1 MIRDQLVDKCH
12 SKDLRRRFL
21 RETDLTLDKA
31 LSIARAIEAS
41 NRNAALM
48 ESTDRAPVNTLRT
61 SSHRSNKFQARPKPK
76 PRSNGDA
83 LRASSA
89 TPVCFCCSSVGHKAK
104 DPSCPAKDKTCSHCA
119 KMGHFQRVCNGKRTL
134 PVKRERRAGIRLV
147 ETEDNN
153 LLQED
158 HANDDEYLFV
168 LRNSA
173 KQHTVPVTVHGVEI
187 PVIVDS
193 GASVNVLDSL
203 SFQRFQGISLSKT
216 DLRVYPY
223 GSSSPIPVKG
233 TFETHVSSGA
243 TGLSTLARFVVVEN
257 INAGSLLGKDT
268 AIALGL
274 LRVGPEKED
283 AIRSVVHSFP
293 ATRATLPSQPS
304 SRVEELV
311 TQYSSLFEGVGKL
324 KNYQLKIHTDPDATP
339 IAQPLRRTP
348 FHIRKDV
355 DKKLQ
360 QLADLDII
368 EDVEGPT
375 PWVSPLAAVPKPNG
389 EVRVCVDM
397 TSFKWRRPSRIFSY
411 ARLFLLRLS
420 GAQS

>member
-1 MIRDQLVDKCH
+1 
-12 SKDLRRRFL
+12 
-21 RETDLTLDKA
+21 
-31 LSIARAIEAS
+31 
-41 NRNAALM
+41 
-48 ESTDRAPVNTLRT
+48 
-61 SSHRSNKFQARPKPK
+61 
-76 PRSNGDA
+76 
-83 LRASSA
+83 
-89 TPVCFCCSSVGHKAK
+89 
-104 DPSCPAKDKTCSHCA
+104 
-119 KMGHFQRVCNGKRTL
+119 MGHFQRVCNGKRAL

-147 ETEDNN
+147 ETEDDN

-173 KQHTVPVTVHGVEI
+173 EQHTVPVTVHGVEI

-193 GASVNVLDSL
+193 GASVNVPDSL
-203 SFQRFQGISLSKT
+203 AFQRSQGFSLSKT

-233 TFETHVSSGA
+233 IFETHLSSGA

-257 INAGSLLGKDT
+257 TNAGSLLGKDT

-283 AIRSVVHSFP
+283 AIRSVVYSFP

-324 KNYQLKIHTDPDATP
+324 KNYQLKINSH
-339 IAQPLRRTP
+339 
-348 FHIRKDV
+348 
-355 DKKLQ
+355 
-360 QLADLDII
+360 
-368 EDVEGPT
+368 
-375 PWVSPLAAVPKPNG
+375 
-389 EVRVCVDM
+389 
-397 TSFKWRRPSRIFSY
+397 
-411 ARLFLLRLS
+411 
-420 GAQS
+420 

>member
-257 INAGSLLGKDT
+257 TNAGSLLGKDT

-324 KNYQLKIHTDPDATP
+324 KNYQL
-339 IAQPLRRTP
+339 
-348 FHIRKDV
+348 
-355 DKKLQ
+355 
-360 QLADLDII
+360 
-368 EDVEGPT
+368 
-375 PWVSPLAAVPKPNG
+375 
-389 EVRVCVDM
+389 
-397 TSFKWRRPSRIFSY
+397 
-411 ARLFLLRLS
+411 
-420 GAQS
+420 